1 MNPFIASIENSVRS
15 FLVERRRAA
24 RRKVVCEV
32 RLPVCVSMP
41 NELIDPE
48 ADEYP
53 EPLMGHTHDL
63 SETGVSLVLPSAR
76 LGGRDIAAA
85 GAPLRLVLTTPRR
98 LLILRARTVR
108 HERLAHEDGDQT
120 VMIGARIEHI
130 PAGDRTYF
138 SEFLRSL
145 V

>member
-1 MNPFIASIENSVRS
+1 MMPLIASIENSVRS

-24 RRKVVCEV
+24 RRRVACEV
-32 RLPVCVSMP
+32 RLPVYVSMP

-53 EPLMGHTHDL
+53 EPLRGHTRDL

-76 LGGRDIAAA
+76 LGGRDIAAE
-85 GAPLRLVLTTPRR
+85 GAPLRLVLSTPGRV
-98 LLILRARTVR
+98 LILRARTVR
-108 HERLAHEDGDQT
+108 HERLAREDDGST
-120 VMIGARIEHI
+120 VLIGARIEYV
-130 PAGDRTYF
+130 PTSERAYL